1 MPKTIFNSTE
11 KSNFILNMTDDK
23 MRDYAFKSVIIA
35 ICITLLNVFTE
46 FFYQWGLDLFA
57 IPSFT
62 LAISGTLGMI
72 MFIIAIMKKKFEK
85 NQYIFIALIAISI
98 IFVVISS
105 LNAFLYPN
113 YSPVTGFFGRY
124 EGAMVY
130 ISYAFLFIASSLIYN
145 KKAIQKI
152 LNFIVIVGLINCVWA
167 ALQHI
172 PKFPSYYHN
181 LKTISLKEIH
191 IPSGLSGSPLFFAS
205 LLCITLSISAIG
217 TIFSTDKKK
226 QVLYTISTAF
236 FSFFI
241 IKTQTIIGLISFIM
255 ILITFLIFNFSC
267 KKSIKTKLL
276 NILII
281 LVPAILA
288 IIFMFM
294 VNSKLYYF
302 DGVLMGEDSYYRL
315 QSTGVLHVKSLDFD
329 IYNFFELYQN
339 IWSNAFETIKK
350 FPLVGTGPDAYIFT
364 QLTKNLT
371 EIVNNV
377 NAFDRPYNDYLYHAA
392 IYGIPFALVYVV
404 IHLFSIKNSFI
415 LAKNKA
421 KDEYSW
427 INKALVLSIVSYS
440 LINIINSSTPTVA
453 PLFWILAGLSCGKY
467 LKENKI

>member
-1 MPKTIFNSTE
+1 
-11 KSNFILNMTDDK
+11 
-23 MRDYAFKSVIIA
+23 
-35 ICITLLNVFTE
+35 
-46 FFYQWGLDLFA
+46 
-57 IPSFT
+57 
-62 LAISGTLGMI
+62 
-72 MFIIAIMKKKFEK
+72 
-85 NQYIFIALIAISI
+85 
-98 IFVVISS
+98 
-105 LNAFLYPN
+105 
-113 YSPVTGFFGRY
+113 
-124 EGAMVY
+124 
-130 ISYAFLFIASSLIYN
+130 
-145 KKAIQKI
+145 
-152 LNFIVIVGLINCVWA
+152 
-167 ALQHI
+167 
-172 PKFPSYYHN
+172 
-181 LKTISLKEIH
+181 
-191 IPSGLSGSPLFFAS
+191 
-205 LLCITLSISAIG
+205 
-217 TIFSTDKKK
+217 
-226 QVLYTISTAF
+226 
-236 FSFFI
+236 
-241 IKTQTIIGLISFIM
+241 
-255 ILITFLIFNFSC
+255 
-267 KKSIKTKLL
+267 
-276 NILII
+276 
-281 LVPAILA
+281 
-288 IIFMFM
+288 MFM

-404 IHLFSIKNSFI
+404 IHIFSIKNSFI

>member
-1 MPKTIFNSTE
+1 
-11 KSNFILNMTDDK
+11 
-23 MRDYAFKSVIIA
+23 
-35 ICITLLNVFTE
+35 
-46 FFYQWGLDLFA
+46 
-57 IPSFT
+57 
-62 LAISGTLGMI
+62 
-72 MFIIAIMKKKFEK
+72 
-85 NQYIFIALIAISI
+85 
-98 IFVVISS
+98 
-105 LNAFLYPN
+105 
-113 YSPVTGFFGRY
+113 
-124 EGAMVY
+124 
-130 ISYAFLFIASSLIYN
+130 
-145 KKAIQKI
+145 
-152 LNFIVIVGLINCVWA
+152 
-167 ALQHI
+167 
-172 PKFPSYYHN
+172 
-181 LKTISLKEIH
+181 
-191 IPSGLSGSPLFFAS
+191 
-205 LLCITLSISAIG
+205 
-217 TIFSTDKKK
+217 
-226 QVLYTISTAF
+226 
-236 FSFFI
+236 
-241 IKTQTIIGLISFIM
+241 
-255 ILITFLIFNFSC
+255 
-267 KKSIKTKLL
+267 
-276 NILII
+276 
-281 LVPAILA
+281 
-288 IIFMFM
+288 M

-392 IYGIPFALVYVV
+392 IYGIPFALVYFV
-404 IHLFSIKNSFI
+404 IHILSIKNSFI